1 MRINILRLTFEFKF
15 PSVYEYQQIKKFIKL
30 MNSTTNINMEDITY
44 TTQNYNKLQQSQ
56 PSEHSHLSHPSHS
69 HIVIYNQPDM
79 ILKQLDDKIDEY
91 KTTR

>member
-1 MRINILRLTFEFKF
+1 
-15 PSVYEYQQIKKFIKL
+15 

-56 PSEHSHLSHPSHS
+56 PSHS

-79 ILKQLDDKIDEY
+79 ILKQFDKIDEY
-91 KTTR
+91 KTNKINI